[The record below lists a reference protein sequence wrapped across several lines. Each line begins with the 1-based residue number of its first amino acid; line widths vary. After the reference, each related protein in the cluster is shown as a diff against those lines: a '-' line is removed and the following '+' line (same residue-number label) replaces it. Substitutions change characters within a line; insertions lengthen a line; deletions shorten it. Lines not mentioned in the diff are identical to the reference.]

1 MSGSGVQV
9 GYMNAQRQRVVGC
22 ARTRGNPAIRFVVWC
37 SRCGHYYVADDSEI
51 VRRRCPNHD
60 HGAPAISADNRD
72 VEWVTGWPV
81 QSAIRSAL
89 M

>member
-9 GYMNAQRQRVVGC
+9 GYMNAQHQRVVAR

-37 SRCGHYYVADDSEI
+37 SLCGHYYVADDSEI

-60 HGAPAISADNRD
+60 HAFVAAPSRNVGPAD
-72 VEWVTGWPV
+72 
-81 QSAIRSAL
+81 AL
-89 M
+89 SEVCRETRIDAK